1 MKLAESMENVTIFM
15 SNVVFDETRNKF
27 EENVNSRMKHLESS
41 LSDLNNY
48 YPTELTTTTIQNT
61 KDDFMSR
68 FDDFYNELIDRNVIQ
83 IVEFDNDLLPE
94 LVERSIKRIKPF
106 GQKKQEFRDAI
117 TWLSYSKLVE
127 NDLLENCFFLTGNV
141 NDFCEEKG
149 KIHPELL
156 NDTKRFKH
164 YVSAKELFEKEDE
177 LQPLIRTVDL
187 VEWVESEN
195 INSDYIVNL
204 LNQLG
209 AFNSIFNILGNYFA
223 NKDIE
228 NFIDDAYEIG
238 YADLSSRGIHA
249 VTDYEVEIIGDE
261 ILISGYLSVVA
272 AIEVYFYNAYRES
285 HHDDDYIHI
294 GGEELGDKGL
304 RGVWLGKD

>member
-1 MKLAESMENVTIFM
+1 MENVTIFM

-94 LVERSIKRIKPF
+94 LIERSIKRIKPF

-164 YVSAKELFEKEDE
+164 
-177 LQPLIRTVDL
+177 
-187 VEWVESEN
+187 
-195 INSDYIVNL
+195 
-204 LNQLG
+204 
-209 AFNSIFNILGNYFA
+209 
-223 NKDIE
+223 
-228 NFIDDAYEIG
+228 
-238 YADLSSRGIHA
+238 
-249 VTDYEVEIIGDE
+249 
-261 ILISGYLSVVA
+261 
-272 AIEVYFYNAYRES
+272 
-285 HHDDDYIHI
+285 
-294 GGEELGDKGL
+294 
-304 RGVWLGKD
+304 